1 MCESK
6 NVDVT
11 SAQLEDVRNGFVYY
25 IFQSAVELL
34 PCIFSINV
42 FLYPGRLSSY
52 RAAEFSMSK
61 NFPKITDWYSKP
73 PRLRSIYTNSLYRKN
88 KAATLWLLIPCELK
102 HHLLEHVLEYGLME
116 LLPKEARSFLS
127 RWIIDV
133 RKRMRKRLTKG
144 DLRNKI
150 EQYMSAVVKNEW
162 LSPDDAR
169 IEGVISAVLENALN
183 SKDFKVFDGEW
194 KNFTLNLIKTMD
206 RHQFVDISSRADIL
220 REVCQNMHP
229 ASLQRLSS
237 CFSNSE
243 TDKTLLSHT
252 LHQVLHFTIRFA
264 LSTLRHVFRIDRQL
278 RIRFDGYME
287 EVVTDFSDYSRST
300 SPEIDFVVV
309 PNSEDTP
316 QSSECQKPLPTIQV
330 IRPRKTLLPT
340 PVHQSPLA
348 SHLDDFYQRMPPS
361 DYKVSPIQNTCSI
374 YSARGPV
381 LFDAQ
386 QFEPRSAQHL
396 EGDGKKSFFSFSSGV
411 NTTKQPKAESFND
424 SSLSE
429 EKKVEVPKAK
439 ALRQPSVSSFTQID
453 DFEGL
458 PDEWVIEYKAA
469 LDTNTKLLAELDRAK
484 ARLDAILK

>member
-1 MCESK
+1 MSTG
-6 NVDVT
+6 VDATT
-11 SAQLEDVRNGFVYY
+11 SELEDVRNGFVNW
-25 IFQSAVELL
+25 IFQLAIDLL
-34 PCIFSINV
+34 PCIFSIDVV
-42 FLYPGRLSSY
+42 FNPGKLSPY
-52 RAAEFSMSK
+52 RAAEFSMSE
-61 NFPKITDWYSKP
+61 NFHKITDWYSKP
-73 PRLRSIYTNSLYRKN
+73 PRLRPISYNLMNRYKKPAS
-88 KAATLWLLIPCELK
+88 LWLLIPCEQK

-116 LLPKEARSFLS
+116 LLPKEARSLLS

-133 RKRMRKRLTKG
+133 RKRMRNRLTKG

-150 EQYMSAVVKNEW
+150 EQYMSAVNKNDQ

-183 SKDFKVFDGEW
+183 LKDFKVFDGEW
-194 KNFTLNLIKTMD
+194 KTFTLNLIKNMD
-206 RHQFVDISSRADIL
+206 RHQFVDISSRADLI
-220 REVCQNMHP
+220 RDVCQNMHP

-243 TDKTLLSHT
+243 TDKTVLSHT

-264 LSTLRHVFRIDRQL
+264 LNTLRHVFRIKRQDQFC
-278 RIRFDGYME
+278 IWFDGRME

-300 SPEIDFVVV
+300 SPENDFLVT
-309 PNSEDTP
+309 PKTEDTP
-316 QSSECQKPLPTIQV
+316 QSSECQKSAPTVQV

-340 PVHQSPLA
+340 PARKSPLA
-348 SHLDDFYQRMPPS
+348 NRRDDFYQEMPPS
-361 DYKVSPIQNTCSI
+361 EYRGSPIQSTCSS
-374 YSARGPV
+374 YAAPNPA
-381 LFDAQ
+381 LFDAH
-386 QFEPRSAQHL
+386 QFESRSDQHV
-396 EGDGKKSFFSFSSGV
+396 EGDVNKKSFFSFSSVV

-424 SSLSE
+424 KSLSE
-429 EKKVEVPKAK
+429 EKEEIPKAK

-484 ARLDAILK
+484 ARLDAISK